1 LADEALLDGEPGS
14 SAGGEFPK
22 FTAIRLAEREGD
34 GAGNAQ
40 HLLVKFSGADA
51 SAGSQRWADLLVCE
65 HLASQVLREHLGIQ
79 AATSRIR
86 MADGRTF
93 LEVERFDRHGLTG
106 RSGVVSWASLDGAFF
121 GTAGRPW
128 TEAGQRL
135 AAKGWLQAEQALQL
149 ACLWHFGQL
158 IANTDMHDG
167 NLAFQLAAAPGPARS
182 GAALQMA
189 PVYDM
194 LPMAYAPVRGVELPA
209 RVYAPKMPLPGEQL
223 AWTAAAQ
230 AARVFWEMAAEDSRI
245 SVGFRAVCRRN
256 AGVLAGV
263 MA

>member
-1 LADEALLDGEPGS
+1 
-14 SAGGEFPK
+14 
-22 FTAIRLAEREGD
+22 
-34 GAGNAQ
+34 
-40 HLLVKFSGADA
+40 
-51 SAGSQRWADLLVCE
+51 
-65 HLASQVLREHLGIQ
+65 
-79 AATSRIR
+79 

-135 AAKGWLQAEQALQL
+135 AAKGWLQANQAQQL

-167 NLAFQLAAAPGPARS
+167 NLAFQLVTAPGPARS
-182 GAALQMA
+182 GAALQTA

-209 RVYAPKMPLPGEQL
+209 RVYAPKMPLPGEQP
-223 AWTAAAQ
+223 AWAAAAQ